1 MRFLFYSLLAIS
13 VFGMAVVAM
22 AQAPA
27 QACFDQLNGFQVT
40 SWSCLMNGDEAV
52 ARLTNRVPNFQKI
65 VCPKTV
71 VSYVFMYRQNK
82 FC

>member
-1 MRFLFYSLLAIS
+1 MRFLFYGLLAIS
-13 VFGMAVVAM
+13 VFGMAVVAI

-27 QACFDQLNGFQVT
+27 QACFDRLNRFQVT

-52 ARLTNRVPNFQKI
+52 ARLTNRVPHFQKI

-71 VSYVFMYRQNK
+71 VSYVFIVLVK
-82 FC
+82 IL